1 MRQICLKIY
10 GIDCVACISTIN
22 KILSN
27 TIGVQSSE
35 VNYSSSEAILYVD
48 ENIFD
53 LDQIVCSL
61 RKYGFNIPIGKI
73 SIHLSNLND
82 MDEIID
88 TLRQAF
94 GIKEV
99 KVEDSLIEIEVYSSS
114 FNPKN
119 LYSLLKEDSFEIVS
133 YDDGEVDLEK
143 NNQIDAL
150 KRLLISIFLTT
161 PILWGPAP
169 IIQFILAT
177 LLQVFPGRYFYRG
190 FYRAVKSKQ
199 LNMDFLI
206 ALSTTIIY
214 LYSTFIALTVH
225 EDIQLYYLCEG
236 VLLSLVLFGKYLEN
250 IAKGEANKSIQSM
263 LHLIPSKATKLID
276 STYKEVAVETL
287 KVKDIVRVENGQ
299 RIPTDGVLQSD
310 ICFVDESLI
319 TGESTLI
326 QKIRGDKLIG
336 GSLNRKNT
344 ILMEAS
350 KVGDDTVLSKM
361 ISMVK
366 EAQNSRLP
374 IQTLA
379 DKISNDFVIAILVI
393 SIFVFGIWFFVLT
406 NHDLTKALLTM
417 CDVLVVACPC
427 ALGLAIPT
435 SIMVATGR
443 GSELGILFRDGE
455 QLEKA
460 SKATIV
466 VFDKTGTLTKGDAAK
481 DEIKEDALETINQLK
496 QMNLKVVM
504 LSGDKEEIANKIAS
518 KVNID
523 TVLSNTTPSQ
533 KNEYIQ
539 KLKETGE
546 VVIMVGDGV
555 NDGPALASSD
565 ISITF
570 QNASDIAK
578 DVSGIVITNNHLK
591 SIVLVVQLSRKTM
604 RNIYG
609 NLLWALCYNV
619 ICIPL
624 ASMGIM
630 NPSIASAAMSF
641 SSIGVLMHS
650 LSLKK
655 VCSE

>member
-1 MRQICLKIY
+1 MKQICLKIY

-35 VNYSSSEAILYVD
+35 VNYSSSEAILHVD
-48 ENIFD
+48 ENVFN
-53 LDQIVCSL
+53 LEQTVHSFK
-61 RKYGFNIPIGKI
+61 KYGFEIPIGKI
-73 SIHLSNLND
+73 SIHVLKENELE
-82 MDEIID
+82 EIID
-88 TLRQAF
+88 TLKPIF
-94 GIKEV
+94 GIKEI
-99 KVEDSLIEIEVYSSS
+99 KVEDSLIEIEVYSSI
-114 FNPKN
+114 FNQKN

-143 NNQIDAL
+143 NNQIEAL

-206 ALSTTIIY
+206 AFSTTIIY

-236 VLLSLVLFGKYLEN
+236 VLLSLVLFGKYLEI

-344 ILMEAS
+344 ILMEVS

-379 DKISNDFVIAILVI
+379 DKISNDFVIVIIVI

-406 NHDLTKALLTM
+406 KHDLTKALLTM

-504 LSGDKEEIANKIAS
+504 LSGDKEEIAKNIAS
-518 KVNID
+518 KVNIE
-523 TVLSNTTPSQ
+523 TVLSNMTPSQ

-539 KLKETGE
+539 KLKEAGE

-630 NPSIASAAMSF
+630 NPSIASATMSF

>member
-27 TIGVQSSE
+27 TIGVHSSE

-150 KRLLISIFLTT
+150 KRLLISTFLTT

-236 VLLSLVLFGKYLEN
+236 VLLSLVLFGKYLEI

-263 LHLIPSKATKLID
+263 LHLIPTKATKLID

-344 ILMEAS
+344 ILMEVS

-379 DKISNDFVIAILVI
+379 DKISNDFVIVIIVI

-406 NHDLTKALLTM
+406 KHDLTKALLTM

-504 LSGDKEEIANKIAS
+504 LSGDKEEIAKNIAS
-518 KVNID
+518 KVNIE
-523 TVLSNTTPSQ
+523 TVLSNMTPSQ

-539 KLKETGE
+539 KLKEAGE

-630 NPSIASAAMSF
+630 NPSIASATMSF

>member
-1 MRQICLKIY
+1 MKQICLKIY

-35 VNYSSSEAILYVD
+35 VNYSSSEAILHVD
-48 ENIFD
+48 ENVFN
-53 LDQIVCSL
+53 LEQTVHSFK
-61 RKYGFNIPIGKI
+61 KYGFEIPIGKI
-73 SIHLSNLND
+73 SIHVLKENELE
-82 MDEIID
+82 EIID
-88 TLRQAF
+88 TLKPIF
-94 GIKEV
+94 GIKEI
-99 KVEDSLIEIEVYSSS
+99 KVEDSLIEIEVYSSI
-114 FNPKN
+114 FNQKN

-143 NNQIDAL
+143 NNQIEAL

-206 ALSTTIIY
+206 AFSTTIIY

-236 VLLSLVLFGKYLEN
+236 VLLSLVLFGKYLEI

-263 LHLIPSKATKLID
+263 LHLIPTKATKLID

-344 ILMEAS
+344 ILMEVS

-379 DKISNDFVIAILVI
+379 DKISNDFVIVIIVI

-406 NHDLTKALLTM
+406 KHDLTKALLTM

-481 DEIKEDALETINQLK
+481 DEIKEDALETITQLK

-539 KLKETGE
+539 KLKEAGE

-630 NPSIASAAMSF
+630 NPSIASATMSF